1 MIGYRGL
8 RAEVIDDG
16 VTWLACDGVDQAGG
30 VRATGVGRG
39 LGVRSLT
46 IDPPAPGRIRLVD
59 LALVNHA
66 HDVGVYLAARDGDVG
81 VVIMK

>member
-1 MIGYRGL
+1 VSTGPVACAPQAWAAGSVFLLLQACLGL
-8 RAEVIDDG
+8 
-16 VTWLACDGVDQAGG
+16 GVDAM
-30 VRATGVGRG
+30 RPADR
-39 LGVRSLT
+39 VRSLT